1 MRLEALRC
9 STPVTACTH
18 STELGVAT
26 CDDILLLED
35 AEVEAAK
42 RDLKPIAKKRL
53 GLAVAACHE
62 AKKVAAKHSK
72 AQSRGSVAQFLGKL
86 KLE

>member
-1 MRLEALRC
+1 
-9 STPVTACTH
+9 
-18 STELGVAT
+18 
-26 CDDILLLED
+26 
-35 AEVEAAK
+35 VEAAK

-86 KLE
+86 KLDMHTEVIIEAGFDTVDR